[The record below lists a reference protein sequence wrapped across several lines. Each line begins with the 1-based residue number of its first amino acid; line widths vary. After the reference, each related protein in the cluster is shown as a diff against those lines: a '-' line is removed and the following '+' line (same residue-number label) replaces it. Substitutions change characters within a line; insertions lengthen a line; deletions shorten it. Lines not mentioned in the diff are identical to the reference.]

1 MSRTTSIDVALRA
14 GVSQSAVSRTFTKG
28 ASVSPKTSRLV
39 LKAANELNYRPN
51 AIARSLITGKSKIIA
66 LVVAY
71 LDNQFY
77 SSAVQVLSKA
87 LKQED
92 YHILIF
98 LTPNATDKEAQKVVN
113 ELIDYQVDCIIAA
126 SVAVSNSLVGR
137 CKSLNLPI
145 ILFNRHQN
153 NSSISSVT
161 SNNFLGAK
169 QATQYLIDLGHKR
182 IAHITGWQGSSTGLD
197 RARGFELTMKRNGLV
212 PAGVI
217 DGMYKREVAMQA
229 TRHLFTEFSP
239 PPDAIFV
246 GNDHMAFA
254 VMDVI
259 REELRLKI
267 PEDVSVIGYDNV
279 PLADWGSYNLSTISQ
294 PLNEMVNAT
303 VKQMIKLVDN
313 PTASPV
319 QVKINGN
326 LIVRKSTR
334 KRKINV

>member
-1 MSRTTSIDVALRA
+1 MGRITSIDVALRA

-92 YHILIF
+92 YHILFF

-126 SVAVSNSLVGR
+126 SVALSNSLVGR
-137 CKSLNLPI
+137 CNSLNLPI

-153 NSSISSVT
+153 NNSISSVT

-197 RARGFELTMKRNGLV
+197 RARGFELTMQRNGLV

-229 TRHLFTEFSP
+229 TRHLFTELSP

-279 PLADWGSYNLSTISQ
+279 PLADWGSYNLTTISQ

-326 LIVRKSTR
+326 LIVRESTR